1 MPKRCSTGGVTPE
14 LALAPDGLVV
24 DTDYRYRRG
33 FDETFLGLRVP
44 LPVLDATRAAD
55 VAAPAD
61 SPDGVLRYHHFSVVM
76 SRSRRFAIYSA
87 ANLDGKRRF
96 AQTRAGDRWIVDI
109 RLPDGQVDNHLY
121 AHNDLDRGHLT
132 RRADMLW
139 GDTLAEAV
147 ASVADT
153 FHYTNCVPQ
162 HRLFNQSELTWQ
174 GLEDYLLSV
183 VADRRLR
190 ADVYTGPVFA
200 ADDPLY
206 RGVRLPR
213 SFWKVVAAGTEESK
227 LHATAYLL
235 AQEDL
240 VEHFEGVVEE
250 PPFGAYRTYQTS
262 VRDIEASTGLDFGEL
277 RDHDPY
283 EQGRFVDAPQQ
294 GRLPLKGL
302 GDVVI

>member
-1 MPKRCSTGGVTPE
+1 VTPE
-14 LALAPDGLVV
+14 LGSLVVADGLVV
-24 DTDYRYRRG
+24 DTDYGDRRG
-33 FDETFLGLRVP
+33 FDETFLGLSVP
-44 LPVLDATRAAD
+44 LPALDAARTAD
-55 VAAPAD
+55 VAVPAG
-61 SPDGVLRYHHFSVVM
+61 SADGVLRYYHYSVVM

-96 AQTRAGDRWIVDI
+96 AQTRAGDRWIVDG

-121 AHNDLDRGHLT
+121 THNDLDRGHLT

-139 GDTLAEAV
+139 GDSLAEAV
-147 ASVADT
+147 ASMADT

-183 VADRRLR
+183 VADQRLR
-190 ADVYTGPVFA
+190 ADVYTGPVFTEQ
-200 ADDPLY
+200 DPLY

-235 AQEDL
+235 AQDDL
-240 VEHFEGVVEE
+240 VDHLFEGLTDE

-262 VRDIEASTGLDFGEL
+262 VRDIEAATGLDFGEL

-283 EQGRFVDAPQQ
+283 EAGQFVESLPP

-302 GDVVI
+302 GDVVL